1 MTKKRMKTPGKARHP
16 TALEGKMKGPVL
28 NTGYSHGG
36 ASLTRQALRGYNPV
50 KSSSKSDVDANLNVL
65 RNRSADMYI
74 NSPLGA
80 SAINTSRAHIIGAGL
95 TLSAKINYRIL
106 GMSAEQAIEWQHSTK
121 AEFDLW
127 ADSLECDLYRKNN
140 FYDMQDIAF
149 ISYLVDGDAWAA
161 IKYRKPK
168 NDFPYCTR
176 VQLFEAARV
185 CNPGTF
191 PTAGNVPY
199 LLVEKRNQKNG
210 NRIINGIE
218 IDNDGAVVAYWIA
231 NRYPYDPVD
240 CSQLEWARVEAF
252 GRRTGYQNILQIS
265 HEERPEQYR
274 GVPFLSPVIEE
285 LKQVSR
291 FTDAELTAAIIKSYF
306 TLFFKTQSQG
316 AGGLGAGGLPE
327 AYGPEEKIDFS
338 KYIFELGAGT
348 MNELPPGYDV
358 QTVDASRTLSVF
370 EPFVNALVSHI
381 GAALGIPSEVLL
393 SRFQS
398 SYSAARGAML
408 QFMAVAHARRTW
420 FARDFCQ
427 PVYERWLAEAVA
439 IGRIRAPGFFDSPL
453 LRKAWSRAD
462 WFGPVMGMLDP
473 EKEVRAAK
481 LREEYG
487 YSTGEREAAEMTG
500 TTYSENIAQLSV
512 ERQNWRNNNL
522 AYPRT
527 KPVEENGEETEEDA
541 GAQTPWTMSGEGG
554 KSQ

>member
-1 MTKKRMKTPGKARHP
+1 MKKKRMKMPDRARHP
-16 TALEGKMKGPVL
+16 TASARMVKPVL

-36 ASLTRQALRGYNPV
+36 ASLTRQAMRGYNPI
-50 KSSSKSDVDANLNVL
+50 KSSTKSDVDANLNVL

-80 SAINTSRAHIIGAGL
+80 SAVNTSRAHIIGAGL

-106 GMSAEQAIEWQHSTK
+106 GLTPERAIEWQHNTR

-161 IKYRKPK
+161 IKYRRPA

-185 CNPGTF
+185 CNLDTIPV
-191 PTAGNVPY
+191 AGNVPM
-199 LLVEKRNQKNG
+199 LMLEKTNPQNG

-218 IDNDGAVVAYWIA
+218 IDDDGAVVAYWIA
-231 NRYPYDPVD
+231 NRYPYDPTEYKR
-240 CSQLEWARVEAF
+240 LEWTRVEAF
-252 GRRTGYQNILQIS
+252 GKRTGFQNILQIS

-274 GVPFLSPVIEE
+274 GVPFLAPVIEE

-306 TLFFKTQSQG
+306 TLFFKTESPG
-316 AGGLGAGGLPE
+316 PGNMGLGLPE
-327 AYGPEEKIDFS
+327 AFGPQEKVDFS

-358 QTVDASRTLSVF
+358 KTVDASRQLSVF
-370 EPFVNALVSHI
+370 EPFTNALVSQI
-381 GAALGIPSEVLL
+381 GAALGIPAEVLL

-398 SYSAARGAML
+398 SYSAARGALL

-439 IGRIRAPGFFDSPL
+439 IGRVRAPGFFDSPL

-527 KPVEENGEETEEDA
+527 KPVEETEEDA